1 MKTLRPDYIKKAIE
15 IMGKSPILDY
25 INNSDWKKLDEEI
38 AINYVQYGW
47 AINGIIW
54 SSIYQIIGPKL
65 FTDLG
70 YVPAGCF
77 AYVDFTDK
85 PIGKFEIPEGVER
98 IDECAFY
105 LADIGDEEEN
115 ILRIPK
121 SMKQIANRGLAMNKD
136 KNLYLEYPGTEK
148 DWRSIKKDP
157 AYLRKYVDIKGV
169 LLYIIPDNKYILIK
183 S

>member
-85 PIGKFEIPEGVER
+85 PIDIFELPEGVER

-105 LADIGDEEEN
+105 LANLDGIT
-115 ILRIPK
+115 LTIPK
-121 SMKQIANRGLAMNKD
+121 SVKQIANRGLAMNKD
-136 KNLYLEYPGTEK
+136 KNLYLDYPGTEK

-157 AYLRKYVDIKGV
+157 AYLRKYVDVKAV
-169 LLYIIPDNKYILIK
+169 LLYIIPENKYITIK

>member
-15 IMGKSPILDY
+15 IMGKSPILDC

-38 AINYVQYGW
+38 RTKCGQWGW
-47 AINGIIW
+47 AVNGIIW
-54 SSIYQIIGPKL
+54 SSIYQIIGPQL

-85 PIGKFEIPEGVER
+85 PLDIFEIPEGVER

-105 LADIGDEEEN
+105 LADLGEEN
-115 ILRIPK
+115 TLRIPK
-121 SMKQIANRGLAMNKD
+121 SVKKIANRGLAMNQDKD
-136 KNLYLEYPGTEK
+136 LFLEYTGTEK
-148 DWRSIKKDP
+148 EWRSIKKDS
-157 AYLRKYVDIKGV
+157 AYLRKYVDINTV
-169 LLYIIPDNKYILIK
+169 LLYFVPEDKFIELK